1 MRNLGDGVGKVF
13 ILILLDL
20 YFALA
25 VKRTGKLLFLGFA
38 GGVAEGSSV
47 YIWSYRAVIET
58 ENI

>member
-1 MRNLGDGVGKVF
+1 MRNLEDGVEKVF

-20 YFALA
+20 YFVLA

-38 GGVAEGSSV
+38 GRVAEGSSV
-47 YIWSYRAVIET
+47 YISSYQAVIET

>member
-47 YIWSYRAVIET
+47 YI
-58 ENI
+58 